1 MAWLQPPI
9 TGDHKLDAWT
19 LRLTQQINQ
28 GVIPGAGGASIG
40 GGGGAESNTALYL
53 YQRTLTDDAPNRP
66 TAVVFNFRS
75 DPAVQSADEGWSGSI
90 PPQVDGD
97 YLWVTFRY
105 VSATAGSIND
115 VNSWDTPALLS
126 TPTAA
131 PGRDAIVVQVSIR
144 TTNDTTTDP
153 ATWAL
158 EDEGIFFRNNMGD
171 TKYLVATVFIG
182 GAEQNQ
188 TAHAGYTYAWQRN
201 GLPFTPST
209 GNAASRFVTITADN
223 VEDGG
228 ADQFSC
234 VVNTT
239 PGE

>member
-28 GVIPGAGGASIG
+28 GVIPGSGGASIG
-40 GGGGAESNTALYL
+40 GGGGADSNTALYL

-66 TAVVFNFRS
+66 TSVVFNFRAES
-75 DPAVQSADEGWSGSI
+75 AVQSADEGWSGSI

-131 PGRDAIVVQVSIR
+131 PGRDAIVVQYLSVQLMILLQIPLHGPSKMKEFSSV
-144 TTNDTTTDP
+144 TTWET
-153 ATWAL
+153 
-158 EDEGIFFRNNMGD
+158 
-171 TKYLVATVFIG
+171 
-182 GAEQNQ
+182 QNI
-188 TAHAGYTYAWQRN
+188 Y
-201 GLPFTPST
+201 
-209 GNAASRFVTITADN
+209 
-223 VEDGG
+223 
-228 ADQFSC
+228 
-234 VVNTT
+234 
-239 PGE
+239 